1 MNKPPHLNSPA
12 PTGTAAALIQAAR
25 ELFALHGYEGASV
38 RAITA
43 RAGANLG
50 AITYHFGSKEAL
62 YEAVIESAM
71 GPSYERLLGAAE
83 ADGPPLGRLEA
94 VVRAFFGFLYESPDL
109 PRLMLQP
116 LTGSRPISEKVL
128 GIMRGNIRLITS
140 LIEEGQRD
148 GSIRAGDPQLMALSI
163 GSQPIWLSL
172 ARRALQAGVAIDQ
185 DDTRTRAELVDSVV
199 RFVRAGLA
207 AHPESER

>member
-1 MNKPPHLNSPA
+1 MKEAMRMHTPA
-12 PTGTAAALIQAAR
+12 ATGTAAALIEAAR
-25 ELFALHGYEGASV
+25 ELFALHGYDGASV

-62 YEAVIESAM
+62 YEAVIVVAM
-71 GPSYERLLGAAE
+71 SPSHERLLGAAE
-83 ADGPPLGRLEA
+83 GDGPPLERLEA
-94 VVRAFFGFLYESPDL
+94 AVRAFFGFLYESPEL
-109 PRLMLQP
+109 PRLMVQQ
-116 LTGSRPISEKVL
+116 LTASRPISEKVL
-128 GIMRGNIRLITS
+128 GIMRGNIRLIAS
-140 LIEEGQRD
+140 LVEEGQKD

-185 DDTRTRAELVDSVV
+185 DDPRTRAKLVESVV
-199 RFVRAGLA
+199 GFVRAGLA

>member
-1 MNKPPHLNSPA
+1 MNKPP
-12 PTGTAAALIQAAR
+12 PTATPAALIEAAR
-25 ELFALHGYEGASV
+25 HLFAQHGYDGASV

-62 YEAVIESAM
+62 YEAVIVSATS
-71 GPSYERLLGAAE
+71 PLLERLQEAAE
-83 ADGPPLGRLEA
+83 VEGPPLERLGA
-94 VVRAFFGFLYESPDL
+94 VVRAFFGFLYDSPDL
-109 PRLMLQP
+109 PRLMLQQ
-116 LTGSRPISEKVL
+116 LTGWRPISGAVAKV
-128 GIMRGNIRLITS
+128 MRGNIRLIAS
-140 LIEEGQRD
+140 LIDEGQKD

-163 GSQPIWLSL
+163 GSQPIWLAV

-185 DDTRTRAELVDSVV
+185 DDPRTRAELVQSVV
-199 RFVRAGLA
+199 DFVRTGLS

>member
-1 MNKPPHLNSPA
+1 MNDASA
-12 PTGTAAALIQAAR
+12 TATALMRAAR
-25 ELFALHGYEGASV
+25 ELFALHGYDGTSV

-43 RAGANLG
+43 RAGTNLG

-71 GPSYERLLGAAE
+71 GPSYERLQEAAK
-83 ADGPPLGRLEA
+83 ADRPALDRLEA
-94 VVRAFFGFLYESPDL
+94 AVRAFFAFLHESPDL
-109 PRLMLQP
+109 PRLLLQQM
-116 LTGSRPISEKVL
+116 TGSRPISEKVL
-128 GIMRGNIRLITS
+128 GIMRGNIGLLAS

-148 GSIRAGDPQLMALSI
+148 GSIRPGDPQLMALSV
-163 GSQPIWLSL
+163 GSQPIWLSV

-185 DDTRTRAELVDSVV
+185 DDPNTRAELVESVV

-207 AHPESER
+207 AQPEGAR

>member
-1 MNKPPHLNSPA
+1 MNTA
-12 PTGTAAALIQAAR
+12 ATGTAAALIQAAR
-25 ELFALHGYEGASV
+25 ELFALHGYDAASV

-43 RAGANLG
+43 RAAANLG

-71 GPSYERLLGAAE
+71 GPSYERLLGVAE
-83 ADGPPLGRLEA
+83 TDEPPLERLEA
-94 VVRAFFGFLYESPDL
+94 VVRAFFAFLYESPDL
-109 PRLMLQP
+109 PRLMLQQ
-116 LTGSRPISEKVL
+116 LTASRPMSEKVL
-128 GIMRGNIRLITS
+128 RIMRGNIRLIAS

-172 ARRALQAGVAIDQ
+172 ARRQLQAGVAIDQ
-185 DDTRTRAELVDSVV
+185 DDPQTRAELVESVV

-207 AHPESER
+207 AHSESEI

>member
-1 MNKPPHLNSPA
+1 MNKTA
-12 PTGTAAALIQAAR
+12 TGTPAALINAAH
-25 ELFALHGYEGASV
+25 ELFARHGYDGASV

-62 YEAVIESAM
+62 YEAVITSAIS
-71 GPSYERLLGAAE
+71 PSLERLQEA
-83 ADGPPLGRLEA
+83 ADGEDPPLERLES
-94 VVRAFFGFLYESPDL
+94 VVRALFEFLYESPEV
-109 PRLMLQP
+109 PRLMLQQ
-116 LTGSRPISEKVL
+116 LTGSRPISGAVTEV
-128 GIMRGNIRLITS
+128 MRGNIRLAAS
-140 LIEEGQRD
+140 LIDEGQRD

-163 GSQPIWLSL
+163 GSQPIWFAL

-185 DDTRTRAELVDSVV
+185 DDPRTRAELVESVV
-199 RFVRAGLA
+199 DFVRAGLS

>member
-1 MNKPPHLNSPA
+1 MSTSHDS
-12 PTGTAAALIQAAR
+12 GTAAALIQAAR

-62 YEAVIESAM
+62 HEAVIESVM
-71 GPSYERLLGAAE
+71 GPARERLAQAAE
-83 ADGPPLGRLEA
+83 GEGPPLDRLEA
-94 VVRAFFGFLYESPDL
+94 AVRAFFDFLYGKPDVPL
-109 PRLMLQP
+109 LMLQQ
-116 LTGSRPISEKVL
+116 LMSSRPISETVL
-128 GIMRGNIRLITS
+128 GIMRGNIRLVAS
-140 LIEEGQRD
+140 LIEEGQKD

-163 GSQPIWLSL
+163 GSQPIWISL
-172 ARRALQAGVAIDQ
+172 ARRLLEAGVAIDQ
-185 DDTRTRAELVDSVV
+185 DDPRTRVQLVDSVV
-199 RFVRAGLA
+199 SFVRAALT